1 MITKIVSV
9 LIEILLKV
17 LEGLTNQIGGSMHL
31 TLARWPNMLR
41 GLS

>member
-1 MITKIVSV
+1 MTKIVSI

-17 LEGLTNQIGGSMHL
+17 LEGLTNQIRGSMNV
-31 TLARWPNMLR
+31 TLARWPNMLH